1 MAQLTEA
8 EIQEIAAR
16 VAAIIRVS
24 SKGVG
29 ELPVVTSLLNIMSF
43 PTLRLNGGISEAVL
57 APIALL
63 QQIAIDSIAAAI
75 AAANTAT
82 GNANTATGKANTA
95 ATKADTATGNA
106 TTAIN
111 SINTSLALALAAT
124 NAANQAA
131 ALALARLQEL
141 DGFTEM
147 VAQDLSL
154 SPTRM
159 ELTYVQKIT
168 LGNPYVQH
176 ITAKLFPA
184 YLPQNVLFLPESG
197 DSLQVDPVN
206 GKLAVVKTG
215 KSYFHVIPI
224 GNTSLR
230 QTITIEVTAPVCR
243 KTGTGGIRLTS
254 GGAIR
259 IT

>member
-1 MAQLTEA
+1 MERLTEV
-8 EIQEIAAR
+8 EIYEIAAR
-16 VAAIIRVS
+16 VESLIRVN

-29 ELPVVTSLLNIMSF
+29 ELPVVNSLSNILSF
-43 PTLRLNGGISEAVL
+43 PTLRLNGGIPEAVL

-75 AAANTAT
+75 AAAN
-82 GNANTATGKANTA
+82 
-95 ATKADTATGNA
+95 TATGNA

-168 LGNPYVQH
+168 LRNPYVQY

>member
-1 MAQLTEA
+1 MERFTEA

-16 VAAIIRVS
+16 AASIIRVS

-29 ELPVVTSLLNIMSF
+29 ELPVVSSLLNVLSL
-43 PTLRLNGGISEAVL
+43 PALRFNEGIPEVVL

-63 QQIAIDSIAAAI
+63 QQIASDSIATAI
-75 AAANTAT
+75 AAANAAAT
-82 GNANTATGKANTA
+82 SANTATGKANTA

-111 SINTSLALALAAT
+111 SIASSLALALAAT

-159 ELTYVQKIT
+159 ELAYLQKIT
-168 LGNPYVQH
+168 LGNSYVQY
-176 ITAKLFPA
+176 ITAKLLPR
-184 YLPQNVLFLPESG
+184 YLPQNVLFLSAGG
-197 DSLQVDPVN
+197 DSLQVDPAS
-206 GKLAVVKTG
+206 GKLTIAKTG
-215 KSYFHVIPI
+215 KSYFHVIPM
-224 GNTSLR
+224 GKTSLY
-230 QTITIEVTAPVCR
+230 QTIAIEVLTPVCR

-254 GGAIR
+254 GGMIR

>member
-1 MAQLTEA
+1 
-8 EIQEIAAR
+8 
-16 VAAIIRVS
+16 
-24 SKGVG
+24 
-29 ELPVVTSLLNIMSF
+29 
-43 PTLRLNGGISEAVL
+43 
-57 APIALL
+57 
-63 QQIAIDSIAAAI
+63 QIAIDSIAAAI

-82 GNANTATGKANTA
+82 SNANTATGKANTA
-95 ATKADTATGNA
+95 ATKAATATGNA

-111 SINTSLALALAAT
+111 SINTSLALALAAA

-131 ALALARLQEL
+131 SLALARLQEL
-141 DGFTEM
+141 DGFTQM

-168 LGNPYVQH
+168 LRNPYVQY

-184 YLPQNVLFLPESG
+184 YLPQNVLFLSESG
-197 DSLQVDPVN
+197 DSLQTDPVS
-206 GKLAVVKTG
+206 GKLTIVKTG
-215 KSYFHVIPI
+215 KNYFHVIPV

-230 QTITIEVTAPVCR
+230 QVITIGVTAPVCR

-254 GGAIR
+254 AGVIR